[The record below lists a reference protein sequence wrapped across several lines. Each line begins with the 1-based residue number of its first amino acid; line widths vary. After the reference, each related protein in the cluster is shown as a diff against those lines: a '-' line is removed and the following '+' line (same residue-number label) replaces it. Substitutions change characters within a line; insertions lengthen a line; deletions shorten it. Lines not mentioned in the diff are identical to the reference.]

1 MSIITKEQ
9 SWTGGNAK
17 ENGFIFFFP
26 FAAFV
31 VRNKRANIMI
41 IFRQLGDAV
50 ENPGSCSERIAQLG
64 AGLGVGGRLWGPA
77 AGFRALCAKPL

>member
-1 MSIITKEQ
+1 
-9 SWTGGNAK
+9 
-17 ENGFIFFFP
+17 
-26 FAAFV
+26 
-31 VRNKRANIMI
+31 MI